1 MARIY
6 LVPQRVKV
14 FFMARK
20 AKDPSH
26 EELRHVLQAMLDR
39 DEDITARGVVRLHP
53 SLNNASD
60 ITRHETRKALLD
72 EAIHKQQE
80 IRRFA
85 ASVKKTG
92 TTVAAEKLQAL
103 EARIQELEADEAA
116 RIASH
121 LAMIQAV
128 AEIGGTA
135 KLVKFYEAFS
145 SIRDRLAKQGALPSS
160 LDKAVIPIRK

>member
-1 MARIY
+1 
-6 LVPQRVKV
+6 
-14 FFMARK
+14 MARK

-26 EELRHVLQAMLDR
+26 DELRQVLQMMLDR

-53 SLNNASD
+53 SLNSASD
-60 ITRHETRKALLD
+60 ITRHVIRKALLD
-72 EAIHKQQE
+72 EAIQKQQE
-80 IRRFA
+80 IRRIA

-103 EARIQELEADEAA
+103 EARIQHLEANEAA

-135 KLVKFYEAFS
+135 KLLKFYEAHAE
-145 SIRDRLAKQGALPSS
+145 IRDRLHSQGALPVPANVLS
-160 LDKAVIPIRK
+160 LNKK

>member
-60 ITRHETRKALLD
+60 ITRHEARKALLD
-72 EAIHKQQE
+72 EAIQKQQE

-85 ASVKKTG
+85 TSVKKTG
-92 TTVAAEKLQAL
+92 TAVAAEKLQSLA
-103 EARIQELEADEAA
+103 ERVQELEANEAA

-160 LDKAVIPIRK
+160 LDKDVIPIRK